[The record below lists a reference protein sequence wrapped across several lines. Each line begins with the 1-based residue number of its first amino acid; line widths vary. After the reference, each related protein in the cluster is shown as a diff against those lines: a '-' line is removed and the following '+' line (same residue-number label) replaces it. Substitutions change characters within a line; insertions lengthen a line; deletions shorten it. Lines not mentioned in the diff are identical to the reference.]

1 MFVPVAGG
9 RTFTSCIA
17 HLTSEELEGVV
28 AGSTPGATQV
38 RFPNPFSGLG
48 APWQSCTRGK
58 QEHPGSSVPGGSRG
72 ILAVVYQGRQGH
84 PGSQTMKPLDDYEA

>member
-48 APWQSCTRGK
+48 APWQFCTRGK
-58 QEHPGSSVPGGSRG
+58 Q
-72 ILAVVYQGRQGH
+72 GH
-84 PGSQTMKPLDDYEA
+84 PGSCVPGKAGAPWQSNDEAT